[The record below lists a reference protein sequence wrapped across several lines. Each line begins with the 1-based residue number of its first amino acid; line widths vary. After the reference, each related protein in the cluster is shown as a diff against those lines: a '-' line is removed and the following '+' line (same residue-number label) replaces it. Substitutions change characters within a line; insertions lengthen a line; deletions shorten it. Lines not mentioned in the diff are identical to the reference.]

1 MRAQNPDKA
10 TGTNRPSQKD
20 DSPNGPSPHA
30 RDASKKM
37 EQSASTEKK
46 AAATINGPRPNHA
59 ANIPGSTQT
68 QASKNY
74 THAASGRMLIGY
86 YPFRDLVLIAS

>member
-10 TGTNRPSQKD
+10 TETNRPSQND
-20 DSPNGPSPHA
+20 AVVNGPNPPHA
-30 RDASKKM
+30 RDATKKM

-46 AAATINGPRPNHA
+46 AAATIKGPRPNHA

-68 QASKNY
+68 QASKKY
-74 THAASGRMLIGY
+74 THAASGKMLIG
-86 YPFRDLVLIAS
+86 D